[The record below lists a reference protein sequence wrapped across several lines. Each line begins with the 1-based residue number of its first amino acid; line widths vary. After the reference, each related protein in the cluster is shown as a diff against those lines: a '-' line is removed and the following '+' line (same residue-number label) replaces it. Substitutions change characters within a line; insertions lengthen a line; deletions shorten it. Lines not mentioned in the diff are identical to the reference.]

1 MRKLQALRFCHV
13 LVMFFVICVFSALA
27 LYTYD
32 ETWFVG
38 VAELV
43 FYKLFGKAAVLAD
56 NFESLWSPLIIVTL
70 LILLIEEIPY
80 NRLYKKAIRQK
91 NRQSMKHNKQPK
103 QILIQEEEQVSKKE
117 LRAAKKAQELEAKK
131 QAQAFAAAKAEE
143 KRVAKEQAKAK
154 VNEKV
159 DAVETPVETVSTP
172 TETEKVISS
181 NLSTNAKLNAL
192 LKNSNKK

>member
-1 MRKLQALRFCHV
+1 MKKLQALRFCHV
-13 LVMFFVICVFSALA
+13 LVMFFVICVFGALA

-56 NFESLWSPLIIVTL
+56 NFESLWTPLIIVTL
-70 LILLIEEIPY
+70 LILVIEEMPY
-80 NRLYKKAIRQK
+80 NHLYKKAMRQK

-103 QILIQEEEQVSKKE
+103 QILIQEEEKVSKKD
-117 LRAAKKAQELEAKK
+117 LRAAKKAEELEAKK
-131 QAQAFAAAKAEE
+131 QAQALAAKKAEE
-143 KRVAKEQAKAK
+143 KRLAKEAAKIK
-154 VNEKV
+154 VEEKV
-159 DAVETPVETVSTP
+159 EKVEVPAEQPVEK
-172 TETEKVISS
+172 TETEKVIAS

-192 LKNSNKK
+192 LKNAKK